1 MKTQGMPHTV
11 LSGEEVRKR
20 FPQFNLTDADHA
32 VYQADGGLVDARK
45 GNAVHISLARV
56 CHLSRTTLGLRL
68 SSTTHHLSSYSKARG
83 VRISANTVVE
93 LIQPLGTEGAKI
105 ITNKGAFSCKKLIM
119 ASGAWTK
126 DIVKSSFGLDL
137 PLWVTQEQVAI
148 TCRSLPASTVIL
160 MGRCCHLSGDL
171 LSHQEPAR
179 LRP

>member
-1 MKTQGMPHTV
+1 
-11 LSGEEVRKR
+11 L
-20 FPQFNLTDADHA
+20 
-32 VYQADGGLVDARK
+32 
-45 GNAVHISLARV
+45 
-56 CHLSRTTLGLRL
+56 
-68 SSTTHHLSSYSKARG
+68 KARG